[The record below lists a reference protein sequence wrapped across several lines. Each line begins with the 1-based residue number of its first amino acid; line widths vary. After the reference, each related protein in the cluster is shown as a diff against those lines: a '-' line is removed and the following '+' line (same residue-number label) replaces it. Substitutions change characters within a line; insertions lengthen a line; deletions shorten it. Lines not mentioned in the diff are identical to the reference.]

1 MLVRGIFIALNANF
15 KQILVE
21 YVKRCVRIVY
31 SMRFESLL

>member
-21 YVKRCVRIVY
+21 YVKRIVY